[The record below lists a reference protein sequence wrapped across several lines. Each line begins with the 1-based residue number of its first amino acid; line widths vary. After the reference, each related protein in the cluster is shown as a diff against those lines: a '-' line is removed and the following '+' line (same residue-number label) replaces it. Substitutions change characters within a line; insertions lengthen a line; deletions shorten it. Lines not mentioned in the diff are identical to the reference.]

1 MTDHR
6 QLRSAVTGRPPLTGR
21 LEPWLAELLT
31 DPSACADLLERF
43 GSPLNVI
50 DPEPLARNAADLVT
64 TGTERGV
71 EVRVRFARKANKALA
86 LVEAALAAGHG
97 VDVASLAE
105 LTQVLELGAARDRII
120 LSAAVKPF
128 ALLHLA
134 VRGGVM
140 ISLDT
145 TQELDTVAAI
155 ATETGQVATV
165 APRVAPRPGDGIAP
179 TRFGE
184 VAERWHDALASGP
197 IEGVEVAGVHV
208 HLNGYRAQDRVV
220 ALAECL
226 DLIDELVA
234 AGHRPS
240 MVDLGGGVP
249 MSYLDDPAE
258 WAGFWTAMRQPHPS
272 EEITW
277 RDRPLDSVYPYF
289 QTPVRGDWLAA
300 VLDATLPGTGTTASS
315 ALQQHGLALQLEPG
329 RALLDG
335 CGATL
340 TRVAFVKTRSD
351 GVPLVGLEMNRTQCR
366 STSDDFLVDPILI
379 RRSAEGDPI
388 SGFLVGAYCVE
399 DELILARRLDFPHG
413 VAAGDIVALVNTGGY
428 LMHILESASHQ
439 IPLALNVIKGTHG
452 FQLDRID
459 SITPAGE
466 HRSG

>member
-6 QLRSAVTGRPPLTGR
+6 QLRSAVTGQPPLTGR
-21 LEPWLAELLT
+21 LEPWLAQLLSHART
-31 DPSACADLLERF
+31 CADLLERF

-50 DPEPLARNAADLVT
+50 DPEPLTRNAAELVA

-86 LVEAALAAGHG
+86 LVEAALATGHG

-105 LTQVLELGAARDRII
+105 LAQVLELGAPPDRII
-120 LSAAVKPF
+120 VSAAVKPA
-128 ALLHLA
+128 ALLNLA
-134 VRGGVM
+134 LRSGVM

-145 TQELDTVAAI
+145 TQELNTVAAI
-155 ATETGQVATV
+155 AVATGRIATV
-165 APRVAPRPGDGIAP
+165 APRVAPRPGNGIAP

-184 VAERWHDALASGP
+184 LAERWRDALASGP

-208 HLNGYRAQDRVV
+208 HLSGYRAQDRVV
-220 ALAECL
+220 ALSECL
-226 DLIDELVA
+226 DLVDELVA

-249 MSYLDDPAE
+249 MSYLDDSAE
-258 WAGFWTAMRQPHPS
+258 WAEFWTAMQEPHPC

-300 VLDATLPGTGTTASS
+300 VLDATIPGTGTTAAS
-315 ALQQHGLALQLEPG
+315 ALRQRGLALQLEPG

-335 CGATL
+335 CGVTL
-340 TRVAFVKTRSD
+340 ARVAFVKTRSD
-351 GVPLVGLEMNRTQCR
+351 GIPLVGLEMNRTQCR

-379 RRSAEGDPI
+379 RQSAGGEPI
-388 SGFLVGAYCVE
+388 NGFLVGAYCVE
-399 DELILARRLDFPHG
+399 DELILARRFTFPHG
-413 VAAGDIVALVNTGGY
+413 VAAGDVVALVNTGGY

-439 IPLALNVIKGTHG
+439 IPLALNVVRGPHSFTV
-452 FQLDRID
+452 DRID
-459 SITPAGE
+459 STTRVG
-466 HRSG
+466 GT

>member
-6 QLRSAVTGRPPLTGR
+6 QLRSAVTGQPPLTGR

-31 DPSACADLLERF
+31 DAPACADLLERF

-50 DPEPLARNAADLVT
+50 DPEPLARNAAELVA

-71 EVRVRFARKANKALA
+71 EVRVRFARKANKAFA

-105 LTQVLELGAARDRII
+105 LTQVLELGAPPDRII
-120 LSAAVKPF
+120 LSAAVKPV
-128 ALLHLA
+128 ALLQLA
-134 VRGGVM
+134 VRSGVM

-145 TQELDTVAAI
+145 TQELSIVAAI
-155 ATETGQVATV
+155 ATATRQVATV
-165 APRVAPRPGDGIAP
+165 APRVAPHQGAGIAP

-184 VAERWHDALASGP
+184 LAERWRDVLASGP
-197 IEGVEVAGVHV
+197 IKGVEVAGLHV

-226 DLIDELVA
+226 DLVDELVA

-249 MSYLDDPAE
+249 MSYLDDPAQ
-258 WAGFWTAMRQPHPS
+258 WASFWTATRQPHPR

-277 RDRPLDSVYPYF
+277 RDRPLDSVYPYY

-300 VLDATLPGTGTTASS
+300 ILDAALPGTSTTASS
-315 ALQQHGLALQLEPG
+315 ALQQRGLALQLEPG

-340 TRVAFVKTRSD
+340 ATVAFVKTRSD
-351 GVPLVGLEMNRTQCR
+351 GIPLVGLEMNRTQCR

-379 RRSAEGDPI
+379 RQSAGGEPI
-388 SGFLVGAYCVE
+388 NGFLVGAYCVE
-399 DELILARRLDFPHG
+399 DELILARRFTFPHG
-413 VAAGDIVALVNTGGY
+413 VAAGDVVALVNTGGY

-439 IPLALNVIKGTHG
+439 IPLALNIIKGAHSFTV
-452 FQLDRID
+452 DRID
-459 SITPAGE
+459 STTRVE
-466 HRSG
+466 HRGG